1 MNLLVLAIFGKYCIP
16 NILYGHRE
24 IVTILSKYFGAMW
37 ACNYLNI
44 NLTLIMNIIE
54 YYK

>member
-1 MNLLVLAIFGKYCIP
+1 MHLLVLAIFGKYCIRH
-16 NILYGHRE
+16 ILYRHSE

-37 ACNYLNI
+37 TCNSLNI

-54 YYK
+54 YCK